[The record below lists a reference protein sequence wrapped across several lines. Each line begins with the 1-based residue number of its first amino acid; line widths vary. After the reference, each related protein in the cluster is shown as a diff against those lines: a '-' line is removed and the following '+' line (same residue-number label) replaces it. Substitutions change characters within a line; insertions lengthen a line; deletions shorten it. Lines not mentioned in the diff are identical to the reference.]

1 MTSNFVEQIK
11 NRAQILDI
19 IGKKVRLQRSG
30 RDWVGLCPFHQEKT
44 GSFRVSPDKGSY
56 HCFGCGA
63 HGDVITFVQETE
75 HMTFTEATRYLANI
89 YGVTIP
95 SEEEKTQE
103 NPNKIVYQALDKLK
117 EFFRAKLKSTAG
129 NVARAYLK
137 SRNIADEFVEKFQ
150 LGFAPFGDEV
160 VTAMKKKGFS
170 EEILLRTGVFV
181 TSKFNKIFNRYEG
194 RLIFPIC
201 DSSARCVGF
210 GGRILDKSAK
220 TAKYINSPETGVFSK
235 SKLLYGY
242 SIARRG
248 KSRELIL
255 AEGYLDVIS
264 LHQAGFDGAV
274 APLGT
279 AISEYQIN
287 TCWRFCDAPTVC
299 LDGDEAGLKAS
310 YRWAEKI
317 LTHLQPGK
325 SFKFALLPQGT
336 DPDMLATGGYSD
348 VLKKTLQD
356 AKPLSQWIWDGAF
369 LLYPSETP
377 EQKAGIVQ
385 EIKKKIETISDGTI
399 KNLYLSEAKQKE
411 RELFNGYK
419 GGVKKNSRKN
429 LPTQKAEPVIP
440 ANDKLEKILVVTL
453 INHPYI
459 VGRVIEDLVELELKN
474 GQLSELLQK
483 IVDCYG
489 QFSEDKEAFSEK
501 IDEMKNCVSA
511 FENDIKLHAN
521 FSALNSDDESAYSGW
536 KKVLEQY
543 SLIPAVKR
551 DLQEASSSL
560 EACFSKDN
568 WERLKALKKEEILNR
583 NRKMGETL

>member
-1 MTSNFVEQIK
+1 MTNNFVEQIK

-19 IGKKVRLQRSG
+19 IGKKVRLRRSG
-30 RDWVGLCPFHQEKT
+30 RDWVGLCPFHHEKT
-44 GSFRVSPDKGSY
+44 GSFRVSQDKGSY
-56 HCFGCGA
+56 YCFGCGA

-75 HMTFTEATRYLANI
+75 HMTFTEATRYLANV
-89 YGVTIP
+89 YGVAIP
-95 SEEEKTQE
+95 SEEGKTQE
-103 NPNKIVYQALDKLK
+103 NPNKVVYQALDALK

-129 NVARAYLK
+129 NAARVYLK

-160 VTAMKKKGFS
+160 VVAMKKKGFS
-170 EEILLRTGVFV
+170 EETLLRTGVFV
-181 TSKFNKIFNRYEG
+181 ASKFNKIFNRYEG
-194 RLIFPIC
+194 RLIFPIF
-201 DSSARCVGF
+201 DPSSRCVGF
-210 GGRILDKSAK
+210 GGRILDKFAK
-220 TAKYINSPETGVFSK
+220 VAKYINSPETDIFSK

-248 KSRELIL
+248 KSHELIL
-255 AEGYLDVIS
+255 VEGYLDVVS

-336 DPDMLATGGYSD
+336 DPDMLATGGYRD
-348 VLKKTLQD
+348 MLQKTLQD

-385 EIKKKIETISDGTI
+385 EIKKKIETISDSTI
-399 KNLYLSEAKQKE
+399 KNLYLNEVKQKE
-411 RELFNGYK
+411 RELFNEYK
-419 GGVKKNSRKN
+419 SRAKKNSRKD
-429 LPTQKAEPVIP
+429 LSAQTPEPIIP
-440 ANDKLEKILVVTL
+440 AQDKLEKILVVTL

-459 VGRVIEDLVELELKN
+459 VGKVMEDLVGLELKSL
-474 GQLSELLQK
+474 QLSELLQK
-483 IVDCYG
+483 VIECYD
-489 QFSEDKEAFSEK
+489 QYYEDKIIFSEK
-501 IDEMKNCVSA
+501 IKEMKSDVSE

-521 FSALNSDDESAYSGW
+521 FIAPDSVDESAYSGW

-543 SLIPAVKR
+543 SLIPAVQR
-551 DLQEASSSL
+551 DLQAASSSL

-583 NRKMGETL
+583 SRKMGETL